1 MSKKLFPVTRT
12 IGYTVIQKFLVKA
25 HNEDDACERVD
36 EFADE
41 TDWGP
46 NASRERGVVQISDEM
61 EQIEN
66 SLETVPGGT
75 SWDLAGVSVDPSMVK
90 LAKENHTAAM
100 FDLLQRLASVSS
112 LPIRASVEERIS
124 LCQLQEEAK
133 NLVGEIEKTINTQE
147 ELLAGIKR
155 DVPAPQNDKTVWFT
169 VLLRV
174 EDADLL
180 RDHAEQIMGEAPCS
194 LPAAICNG
202 VVNPAH
208 APLDH
213 GYEIMQKHAEQILD
227 KYMMHIL
234 VRVFDEKAVIAE
246 AKSCHEKYWQDGEWE
261 PENVERAL
269 YDILVACNDNAEGT
283 DQRFDIGVELIE
295 FAPGEPV
302 GPVKVTS
309 AAPGV

>member
-1 MSKKLFPVTRT
+1 MSEKLFPIKRT
-12 IGYTVIQKFLVKA
+12 IDYAVIQKFLVKA
-25 HNEDDACERVD
+25 KNKEDACDRLD
-36 EFADE
+36 EFTDE
-41 TDWGP
+41 TDWGAA
-46 NASRERGVVQISDEM
+46 ASRERGVVQISDM
-61 EQIEN
+61 MRQTEN
-66 SLETVPGGT
+66 TLVVSPGGT
-75 SWDLAGVSVDPSMVK
+75 SWNLAEVSVDPSMAK

-100 FDLLQRLASVSS
+100 FDLLKKISGEESRVS
-112 LPIRASVEERIS
+112 LF
-124 LCQLQEEAK
+124 QLQEDAK
-133 NLVGEIEKTINTQE
+133 KLVGEIEGVINTQE
-147 ELLAGIKR
+147 ELLAEIKG
-155 DVPAPQNDKTVWFT
+155 DAVAPQKDKTVWFT

-180 RDHAEQIMGEAPCS
+180 RDHAEEIMGEAPCS

-227 KYMMHIL
+227 KYMMHVL

-295 FAPGEPV
+295 FAPGETV
-302 GPVKVTS
+302 EPVKVTPS
-309 AAPGV
+309 APGA